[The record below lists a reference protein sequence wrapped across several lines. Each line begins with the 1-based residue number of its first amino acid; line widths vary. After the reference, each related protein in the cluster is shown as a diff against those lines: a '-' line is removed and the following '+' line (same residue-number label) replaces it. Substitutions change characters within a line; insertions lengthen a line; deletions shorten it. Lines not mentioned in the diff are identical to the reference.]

1 MKAKYLFFSAL
12 IPAALAVSAYI
23 YRNSFHADNLFLIE
37 GVAFTCGVI
46 CALAYLASP
55 KNNRA
60 VLLLTAAF
68 IFSIMGDFYFRKHDA
83 NSGLIMGGFFFLL
96 AHIGF
101 SIYCLTKV
109 KFSWFIFAVIAIP
122 YVIWYFTVL
131 MPSDRLRSGGFL
143 AFAVF
148 LYLIA
153 SCFSFSVSIDL
164 KNGSIASWIFTAGIA
179 CILVSDSFI
188 AARSFLDNRRFA
200 FLIMPLYYLCHIL
213 IALSVT
219 LRPAPGIRR

>member
-1 MKAKYLFFSAL
+1 MKAKYLFLSTL
-12 IPAALAVSAYI
+12 IPAVLAVSAYI
-23 YRNSFHADNLFLIE
+23 YRNTFHADNLFLIE
-37 GVAFTCGVI
+37 GVAFTCGFI

-60 VLLLTAAF
+60 VLLLTVAF
-68 IFSIMGDFYFRKHDA
+68 IFSILGDFYFRKHDA
-83 NSGLIMGGFFFLL
+83 NSGFIMGGFFFLL

-101 SIYCLTKV
+101 SIYCLTRV
-109 KFSWFIFAVIAIP
+109 KFSWFIFAVITIP
-122 YVIWYFTVL
+122 YLIWYFMVL
-131 MPSDRLRSGGFL
+131 MPSDRLRNSGFL

-164 KNGSIASWIFTAGIA
+164 KKGSAASWIFTAGIA
-179 CILVSDSFI
+179 CILISDSFI

-219 LRPAPGIRR
+219 LRLKHHR